1 MNFVK
6 WVRKNNRKI
15 MVFVVIFCMVSF
27 VIGSFGIKI
36 LVSMFGGGTNRLI
49 GTYDGGK
56 IKSRQY
62 LAAQNELAVL
72 RMLWADRMLAA
83 QSSQGLSGPLLIH
96 LLFPDS
102 QFAGEIASSIKQAA
116 RSGQMNLSQEEVD
129 AYFSRRPERAE
140 ILWILLKQ
148 EAYRAGCILP
158 TDSAGETLRRAI
170 PAMTGNQLDAAQLV
184 NQIITKTNMSEQDI
198 LRTFAD
204 LMSVLAYAN
213 QVMDSQ
219 DVTINQIKAS
229 LGRSKERIDAEFVQ
243 IPASWFA
250 DAETNFSE
258 DQIQQ
263 HFNTYKNA
271 LPNLPTE
278 SNPFGFG
285 YKLGKRVQLEYL
297 VVKLDEVKKL
307 IEKPTA
313 DAVESYYSRNISQFQ
328 TSVPS
333 DPNNPDSEKITT
345 TRPFAEV
352 EAMIRQRIEDERTQ
366 AQAALIFNDIRSQTE
381 AGFESLNV
389 DEAAVEQLQKAA
401 GDYEAAAKA
410 VSQKYA
416 VPVVSGKTGWLTA
429 ETFSNDE
436 ILGSFSMQR
445 GQTYLRLADL
455 AFAVTPNKPERPL
468 IGLPSIRMWE
478 NIGPLS
484 GGWYSR
490 QESKYYRLM
499 TLVRVIGIQEAQT
512 PDSIDVAFDTRGMVL
527 FDQQPP
533 AKPFSLRDKVL
544 QDLRTLRG
552 MEIAK
557 ARAEEVAALA
567 AQKGWE
573 EAVKDYNNRY
583 AKAADDPNQI
593 TDTQA
598 IEIGS
603 LKQQLRA
610 ASAEIE
616 TAKRIMQENP
626 ASAQYIQQ
634 RLNSN
639 MLTNKLYALLPE
651 NAEST
656 GTIQKVLPFEPQA
669 ACYVVK
675 SVTRKPAT
683 EKDYLDGKAQ
693 TALQLNAMH
702 SAALPLMHFDPS
714 RILQRMGYQSKTPH
728 EEIDLKTRPEQLPMP
743 DEVL

>member
-1 MNFVK
+1 
-6 WVRKNNRKI
+6 
-15 MVFVVIFCMVSF
+15 
-27 VIGSFGIKI
+27 
-36 LVSMFGGGTNRLI
+36 
-49 GTYDGGK
+49 
-56 IKSRQY
+56 
-62 LAAQNELAVL
+62 
-72 RMLWADRMLAA
+72 
-83 QSSQGLSGPLLIH
+83 
-96 LLFPDS
+96 
-102 QFAGEIASSIKQAA
+102 
-116 RSGQMNLSQEEVD
+116 
-129 AYFSRRPERAE
+129 
-140 ILWILLKQ
+140 
-148 EAYRAGCILP
+148 
-158 TDSAGETLRRAI
+158 
-170 PAMTGNQLDAAQLV
+170 
-184 NQIITKTNMSEQDI
+184 
-198 LRTFAD
+198 
-204 LMSVLAYAN
+204 
-213 QVMDSQ
+213 
-219 DVTINQIKAS
+219 
-229 LGRSKERIDAEFVQ
+229 
-243 IPASWFA
+243 
-250 DAETNFSE
+250 
-258 DQIQQ
+258 
-263 HFNTYKNA
+263 
-271 LPNLPTE
+271 
-278 SNPFGFG
+278 
-285 YKLGKRVQLEYL
+285 
-297 VVKLDEVKKL
+297 
-307 IEKPTA
+307 
-313 DAVESYYSRNISQFQ
+313 
-328 TSVPS
+328 
-333 DPNNPDSEKITT
+333 
-345 TRPFAEV
+345 
-352 EAMIRQRIEDERTQ
+352 
-366 AQAALIFNDIRSQTE
+366 
-381 AGFESLNV
+381 
-389 DEAAVEQLQKAA
+389 
-401 GDYEAAAKA
+401 
-410 VSQKYA
+410 
-416 VPVVSGKTGWLTA
+416 
-429 ETFSNDE
+429 
-436 ILGSFSMQR
+436 
-445 GQTYLRLADL
+445 
-455 AFAVTPNKPERPL
+455 
-468 IGLPSIRMWE
+468 IRMWE

-557 ARAEEVAALA
+557 TRAEEVAALA